1 MKSSEQSFEES
12 VIYMPR
18 TRNRFHLLRSWI
30 FLAVMAAAPVVGVC
44 SAVEPLT
51 WGPSAGGLRLGISV
65 NKNRVNSQLEIS
77 LENVGTS
84 KQKLLLEAG
93 GGTVFQIEATEQDG
107 MRHALHED
115 NPLFLVPNFQSQ
127 MLVPITKTLGSGA
140 TSTVVFP
147 LKKFYYWGK
156 DSKTTL
162 DTILLHGGNF
172 VVVFEVNEKWL
183 KMAHLP
189 TNGFWTGR
197 IGAGPIRVRTAEAP
211 VDLGRSRESGAEGA
225 PRSSSA
231 ASEFHPAAMK
241 QAAVD

>member
-1 MKSSEQSFEES
+1 MEFLLIKTELIHSWKSASKTLALQSK
-12 VIYMPR
+12 
-18 TRNRFHLLRSWI
+18 NC
-30 FLAVMAAAPVVGVC
+30 FLKP
-44 SAVEPLT
+44 
-51 WGPSAGGLRLGISV
+51 
-65 NKNRVNSQLEIS
+65 
-77 LENVGTS
+77 
-84 KQKLLLEAG
+84 G